1 MITNKMHLFY
11 IVMQCSSY
19 IIWGRSLCVTC
30 MCYVCAYLLV
40 RLEDPVRV
48 EEPRL
53 ESRLRS
59 RWPVGE
65 VTDEVVVVLVED
77 EVVEPRSSCL
87 LPKEPLW
94 ISVGQQSEKERENRK
109 EDRVERG
116 GPITHT
122 RNDTL

>member
-1 MITNKMHLFY
+1 MPLLH
-11 IVMQCSSY
+11 
-19 IIWGRSLCVTC
+19 SLGKSLSVCVC
-30 MCYVCAYLLV
+30 VYLLV

-65 VTDEVVVVLVED
+65 VTDEVVVVLVEE

-94 ISVGQQSEKERENRK
+94 IPVEQQSDKK
-109 EDRVERG
+109 
-116 GPITHT
+116 
-122 RNDTL
+122 

>member
-1 MITNKMHLFY
+1 
-11 IVMQCSSY
+11 
-19 IIWGRSLCVTC
+19 
-30 MCYVCAYLLV
+30 V

-59 RWPVGE
+59 RKPVGE
-65 VTDEVVVVLVED
+65 VTDEVVVVVLVEE

-94 ISVGQQSEKERENRK
+94 IPVEQQSDKK
-109 EDRVERG
+109 
-116 GPITHT
+116 
-122 RNDTL
+122 